1 MVFEHHGRWGKSAIL
16 LLEQLAK
23 RVGTT
28 LPGITR
34 GQFRDYWLKRLG
46 CELQKGM
53 VFSVVHNAEGWH
65 RSNPHV
71 EELRLAIFDHV

>member
-1 MVFEHHGRWGKSAIL
+1 MQESHMVKNSKS
-16 LLEQLAK
+16 
-23 RVGTT
+23 
-28 LPGITR
+28 
-34 GQFRDYWLKRLG
+34 QFFNMRLKRLG